1 MSVGLGL
8 AQPGA
13 ASPALRHLRP
23 GWYRA
28 ADLGGGFA
36 ALPSAA
42 ATITSALLYVAGVTT
57 FMAVI
62 NSTAG
67 GSLDLQLRFNPPTV
81 SDPIYAAVAGPAGG
95 GQCFSFGKNGVAPGS
110 PIAPALT
117 LVTLIWNNGGTLN
130 DFQLFLHAR
139 R

>member
-42 ATITSALLYVAGVTT
+42 FTITSALLYVAGVTT
-57 FMAVI
+57 FMAVT

-67 GSLDLQLRFNPPTV
+67 GGLDLQLRSNPPSV
-81 SDPIYAAVAGPAGG
+81 IDPVYVGVAAPAGG
-95 GQCFSFGKNGVAPGS
+95 VQCFSFGKNGAASPVAP
-110 PIAPALT
+110 AFT
-117 LVTLIWNNGGTLN
+117 LVTLIWNSAGGTLN